1 MGDRHK
7 LGHIGDLQ
15 RGSRQ
20 KPRVGGDPRRVGQGR
35 RGALTLSLLIPQFQD
50 SSEAWRPGRLGRV
63 STDLQ
68 PSAPQPNLYLALRG
82 SDWPN
87 PREWGESGYLP
98 PITAQAGEAGPW
110 SCRSGPAFSD
120 QGQAVCGL
128 LAGLASSPGVS
139 SSPRGGMKGGGTGPL
154 RCKLFKG

>member
-20 KPRVGGDPRRVGQGR
+20 KPRVGGDPQRVGQGR

-50 SSEAWRPGRLGRV
+50 SSEAWRRPGRLGRV

-68 PSAPQPNLYLALRG
+68 PTAPQPNLYLALRG

-110 SCRSGPAFSD
+110 SCRVGRHSLTKGRQCVASW
-120 QGQAVCGL
+120 QGLHPPQGC
-128 LAGLASSPGVS
+128 
-139 SSPRGGMKGGGTGPL
+139 L
-154 RCKLFKG
+154 RVQEEA